1 MMEIIHHSLVRVTH
15 ITLIPCHRIESQIR
29 TRKVSKMCAAD
40 RKHGNLKFITG
51 NISNQIGNVGQ
62 IACAQLGLTYC
73 LDSVKTDLSLTE
85 STVRTSAAKAP
96 SLQKKELGWLE
107 LMPQNLID
115 TQISQTK
122 HLRTLCHLRTR
133 KKKKKK
139 VLKISWRLCRKWK
152 AKNLQFCFV
161 CFHVSCPRVECFK
174 CPSESGLM
182 SWTAPNATAHTVDI
196 AIRILDVLHVPE
208 IDVVCTHKMWELEYV
223 CEHHNLQYDAIHESW
238 EIMRSSNFN

>member
-1 MMEIIHHSLVRVTH
+1 MWHKWIYIYINGTWFGPSNTTLASAAMMEIIHHSLVRVTH

-133 KKKKKK
+133 KKKKKRY
-139 VLKISWRLCRKWK
+139 WRYREDCAGNGRPKPYSSALSVSMFPVHVSN
-152 AKNLQFCFV
+152 ASNVHLSP
-161 CFHVSCPRVECFK
+161 VSCPERRQ
-174 CPSESGLM
+174 
-182 SWTAPNATAHTVDI
+182 TQQRT
-196 AIRILDVLHVPE
+196 
-208 IDVVCTHKMWELEYV
+208 
-223 CEHHNLQYDAIHESW
+223 Q
-238 EIMRSSNFN
+238 

>member
-1 MMEIIHHSLVRVTH
+1 MEIIHHSLVRVTH

-139 VLKISWRLCRKWK
+139 GTEDIVKTVQEMEGQKPTVLLCLFPCFLSTCRM
-152 AKNLQFCFV
+152 LQ
-161 CFHVSCPRVECFK
+161 
-174 CPSESGLM
+174 M
-182 SWTAPNATAHTVDI
+182 SI
-196 AIRILDVLHVPE
+196 
-208 IDVVCTHKMWELEYV
+208 
-223 CEHHNLQYDAIHESW
+223 
-238 EIMRSSNFN
+238 